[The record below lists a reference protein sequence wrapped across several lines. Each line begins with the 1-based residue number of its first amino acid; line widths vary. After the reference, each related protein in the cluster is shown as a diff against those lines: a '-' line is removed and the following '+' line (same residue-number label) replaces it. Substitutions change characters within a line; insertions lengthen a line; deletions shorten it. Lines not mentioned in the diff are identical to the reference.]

1 MDTENKKKKEN
12 QGLAWPELIPGRLIK
27 RYKRFLAD
35 VELEDGAVVTAH
47 CPNSGSMTACSEPGR
62 PVYLSWHDNPKRKL
76 KYTWELI
83 QMPGS
88 LVGVNTLVPN
98 RLVKTSIENG
108 LVAELADYEK
118 IRPEVQTSKGSRL
131 DLQLT
136 DSQGARCFVEIK
148 NCTLV
153 DEGVACFPDAV
164 TKRGYKHLKELE
176 RLAGE
181 GNRCVMFYCIQ
192 RMDAECFRPAD
203 HIDAAYGDA
212 LREVYLNGGVEILVY
227 DVQINLERIVLNR
240 KIPFNLQ
247 HDL

>member
-1 MDTENKKKKEN
+1 MDTEKKNRNEY
-12 QGLAWPELIPGRLIK
+12 QGLVWPELIPGRLIK

-62 PVYLSWHDNPKRKL
+62 PVYLSRHDDPRRKL
-76 KYTWELI
+76 KYTWEII
-83 QMPGS
+83 QMPDS

-98 RLVKTSIENG
+98 RLVKTSLENG
-108 LVAELADYEK
+108 MVAELAGYEE
-118 IRPEVQTSKGSRL
+118 ICSEVQTSKGSRL
-131 DLQLT
+131 DLLLT

-153 DEGVACFPDAV
+153 NDGVACFPDAV
-164 TKRGYKHLKELE
+164 TQRGRKHLKELE
-176 RLAGE
+176 RLTAE

-203 HIDAAYGDA
+203 QIDAAYGEA
-212 LREVYLNGGVEILVY
+212 LREAHLNGGVEILVY
-227 DVQINLERIVLNR
+227 DVWMDLERIVLNR
-240 KIPFNLQ
+240 KIPFQL
-247 HDL
+247 